1 MCIIMCVVYVH
12 EACGSEQRGQGRERE
27 GGRERGKARGGG
39 EHVCVPQRC
48 KKARASSIM
57 PRTHLLLQRRN
68 VGAKLLDAGIKRFA
82 LIE

>member
-1 MCIIMCVVYVH
+1 MYMRHAEVSN
-12 EACGSEQRGQGRERE
+12 AGKGGRGREGE
-27 GGRERGKARGGG
+27 SEEKRGGG

-57 PRTHLLLQRRN
+57 PRTHLLLQHRN